1 MIKGIRDTK
10 RRRVSGVIR
19 QQIMALRSGEALPPL
34 RTMMQQTG
42 CGRVVTERAISEL
55 ENDGWL
61 ERRARQGIFRTDK
74 MDNSVNSTIIDIIA
88 CSEIGY
94 LRPGEF
100 LADLAQ
106 KLLNKFTQCGC
117 SGRTHRVKLNEPV
130 ERYAELIEKYKIH
143 NAILIKPHNDVIV
156 KIFDNACVRRVVL
169 FPNAH
174 PITGAILEDS
184 PEMVPMQMEHLFA
197 LEHRRIGFISA
208 DVPEEEIHP
217 PIFQRRREAY
227 YRMMAE
233 HGCRVRPEWVISLSY
248 DEKELCRRLDGMFIS
263 EPPTAIAVPDVM
275 MAAVYQYL
283 NRRKLRVGADI
294 SIIGFENYGIDK
306 LRPEPTTIV
315 NSTEIMA
322 EETWL
327 LLHRVMSGESVEQT
341 VYVPLSLHPGQSTAP
356 PKRNLRLALPA
367 TQKTGKSG
375 VKMNSHRRISNNQHG
390 ISNIQGEQPGV
401 RSQRLTAVSAV
412 L

>member
-34 RTMMQQTG
+34 RTMMLQTG

-74 MDNSVNSTIIDIIA
+74 LDNSVNSTIIDIIA

-106 KLLNKFTQCGC
+106 KLLHKFTQCGC

-130 ERYAELIEKYKIH
+130 EDYAELIEKYKIH
-143 NAILIKPHNDVIV
+143 NAILIKPHNDVII

-169 FPNAH
+169 FPNAQ
-174 PITGAILEDS
+174 PLNGAVLEDS
-184 PEMVPMQMEHLFA
+184 PETVPMQMEHLFA
-197 LEHRRIGFISA
+197 LGHRRIGFISA
-208 DVPEEEIHP
+208 DAHEEEIHP

-233 HGCRVRPEWVISLSY
+233 RGCRVRPEWVINLSY
-248 DEKELCRRLDGMFIS
+248 DEKELCRRLDGMFNIS

-275 MAAVYQYL
+275 MGAVYQYF
-283 NRRKLRVGADI
+283 NRRNMRIGKDI
-294 SIIGFENYGIDK
+294 SIIGFDDIFWANSCVPALTSVRLDK
-306 LRPEPTTIV
+306 GLLGRMTVQRILDRIQEPSLAASSTKVEPQLVLR
-315 NSTEIMA
+315 NSTA
-322 EETWL
+322 Q
-327 LLHRVMSGESVEQT
+327 G
-341 VYVPLSLHPGQSTAP
+341 PAGTAGP
-356 PKRNLRLALPA
+356 DVI
-367 TQKTGKSG
+367 TS
-375 VKMNSHRRISNNQHG
+375 
-390 ISNIQGEQPGV
+390 
-401 RSQRLTAVSAV
+401 
-412 L
+412 

>member
-34 RTMMQQTG
+34 RTMMLQTG

-74 MDNSVNSTIIDIIA
+74 LDNSVNSTIIDIIA

-106 KLLNKFTQCGC
+106 KLLHKFTQCGC

-130 ERYAELIEKYKIH
+130 EDYAELIEKYKIH
-143 NAILIKPHNDVIV
+143 NAILIKPHNDVII

-169 FPNAH
+169 FPNAQ
-174 PITGAILEDS
+174 PLNGAVLEDS
-184 PEMVPMQMEHLFA
+184 PETVPMQMEHLFA
-197 LEHRRIGFISA
+197 LGHRRIGFISA
-208 DVPEEEIHP
+208 DAHEEEIHP

-233 HGCRVRPEWVISLSY
+233 RGCRVRPEWVINLSY
-248 DEKELCRRLDGMFIS
+248 DEKELCRRLDGMFNIS

-275 MAAVYQYL
+275 MGAVYQYF
-283 NRRKLRVGADI
+283 NRRNMRIGKDI

-315 NSTEIMA
+315 NSTESMA
-322 EETWL
+322 EETWQ

-341 VYVPLSLHPGQSTAP
+341 VYVPLSLHLGQSTAS
-356 PKRNLRLALPA
+356 PKRNSQETGLSMINNKGRKD
-367 TQKTGKSG
+367 QK
-375 VKMNSHRRISNNQHG
+375 VKQAENFRHEPELYTINNK
-390 ISNIQGEQPGV
+390 
-401 RSQRLTAVSAV
+401 
-412 L
+412 

>member
-1 MIKGIRDTK
+1 MIKGIRDAK
-10 RRRVSGVIR
+10 RRRVSGAIR

-74 MDNSVNSTIIDIIA
+74 LENSVNSTIIDIIA

-100 LADLAQ
+100 LSNLAQ
-106 KLLNKFTQCGC
+106 KLLHKFTQCGC

-130 ERYAELIEKYKIH
+130 EHYAELIEKYKIH
-143 NAILIKPHNDVIV
+143 NAVLIKPHNDVII

-169 FPNAH
+169 FPNAQ
-174 PITGAILEDS
+174 PLNGAVLEDS

-197 LEHRRIGFISA
+197 IGHRRIGYISA
-208 DVPEEEIHP
+208 DIPEEEIHP

-233 HGCRVRPEWVISLSY
+233 RGCRVRPEWVINLSY
-248 DEKELCRRLDGMFIS
+248 DEKELCRRLDGMFSIS

-275 MAAVYQYL
+275 MAAVYQYF
-283 NRRKLRVGADI
+283 NRRKLRIGADI

-322 EETWL
+322 DETWQ
-327 LLHRVMSGESVEQT
+327 LLHRVMSGENVEQT
-341 VYVPLSLHPGQSTAP
+341 VYVPLSLHLGQSTAS
-356 PKRNLRLALPA
+356 PKRNLQESALSINKQQKQIVSENEA
-367 TQKTGKSG
+367 NRKFFRVNGQKTGLS
-375 VKMNSHRRISNNQHG
+375 IINNKG
-390 ISNIQGEQPGV
+390 
-401 RSQRLTAVSAV
+401 
-412 L
+412 

>member
-34 RTMMQQTG
+34 RTMMLQTG

-74 MDNSVNSTIIDIIA
+74 LDNSVNSTIIDIIA

-106 KLLNKFTQCGC
+106 KLLHKFTQCGC

-130 ERYAELIEKYKIH
+130 EDYAELIEKYKIH
-143 NAILIKPHNDVIV
+143 NAILIKPHNDVII

-169 FPNAH
+169 FPNAQ
-174 PITGAILEDS
+174 PLNGAVLEDS
-184 PEMVPMQMEHLFA
+184 PETVPMQMEHLFA
-197 LEHRRIGFISA
+197 LGHRRIGFISA
-208 DVPEEEIHP
+208 DAHEEEIHP

-233 HGCRVRPEWVISLSY
+233 RGCRVRPEWVINLSY
-248 DEKELCRRLDGMFIS
+248 DEKELCRRLDGMFNIS

-275 MAAVYQYL
+275 MGAVYQYF
-283 NRRKLRVGADI
+283 NRRNMRIGKDI

-322 EETWL
+322 EETWQ

-341 VYVPLSLHPGQSTAP
+341 VYVPLSLHLGQSTAS
-356 PKRNLRLALPA
+356 PKRNSQETGLSMINNKGRKD
-367 TQKTGKSG
+367 QK
-375 VKMNSHRRISNNQHG
+375 VKQAENFRHEPELYTINNK
-390 ISNIQGEQPGV
+390 
-401 RSQRLTAVSAV
+401 
-412 L
+412 

>member
-74 MDNSVNSTIIDIIA
+74 LDNSVNSTIIDIIA

-106 KLLNKFTQCGC
+106 KLLHKFTQCGC

-143 NAILIKPHNDVIV
+143 NAVLIKPHNDVIV

-174 PITGAILEDS
+174 PINGAILEDS

-197 LEHRRIGFISA
+197 LGHRRIGFISA

-233 HGCRVRPEWVISLSY
+233 RGCRVRTEWVISLSY
-248 DEKELCRRLDGMFIS
+248 DEKELCRRLDGMFNIT

-275 MAAVYQYL
+275 MGAVYQYF
-283 NRRKLRVGADI
+283 NRRNMRIGRDI

-322 EETWL
+322 EETWQ
-327 LLHRVMSGESVEQT
+327 LLHRVMSGESVGQT
-341 VYVPLSLHPGQSTAP
+341 VYVPLSLHPGQSTASL
-356 PKRNLRLALPA
+356 KRNSQETGLSIINNKVREA
-367 TQKTGKSG
+367 QK
-375 VKMNSHRRISNNQHG
+375 VKQAGRFRHEPELYTINNK
-390 ISNIQGEQPGV
+390 
-401 RSQRLTAVSAV
+401 
-412 L
+412 

>member
-34 RTMMQQTG
+34 RTMMLQTG

-74 MDNSVNSTIIDIIA
+74 LDNSVNSTIIDIIA

-106 KLLNKFTQCGC
+106 KLLHKFTQCGC

-130 ERYAELIEKYKIH
+130 EDYAELIEKYKIH
-143 NAILIKPHNDVIV
+143 NAILIKPHNDVII

-169 FPNAH
+169 FPNAQ
-174 PITGAILEDS
+174 PLNGAVLEDS
-184 PEMVPMQMEHLFA
+184 PETVPMQMEHLFA
-197 LEHRRIGFISA
+197 IGHRRIAYISA
-208 DVPEEEIHP
+208 DAHEEEIHP

-233 HGCRVRPEWVISLSY
+233 RGCRVRPEWVINLSY
-248 DEKELCRRLDGMFIS
+248 DEKELCRRLDGMFNIS

-275 MAAVYQYL
+275 MGAVYQYF
-283 NRRKLRVGADI
+283 NRRNMRIGKDI

-315 NSTEIMA
+315 NSTESMA
-322 EETWL
+322 EETWQ

-341 VYVPLSLHPGQSTAP
+341 VYVPLSLHLGQSTAS
-356 PKRNLRLALPA
+356 PKRNSQETGLSMINNKGRKD
-367 TQKTGKSG
+367 QK
-375 VKMNSHRRISNNQHG
+375 VKQAENFRHEPELYTINNK
-390 ISNIQGEQPGV
+390 
-401 RSQRLTAVSAV
+401 
-412 L
+412 